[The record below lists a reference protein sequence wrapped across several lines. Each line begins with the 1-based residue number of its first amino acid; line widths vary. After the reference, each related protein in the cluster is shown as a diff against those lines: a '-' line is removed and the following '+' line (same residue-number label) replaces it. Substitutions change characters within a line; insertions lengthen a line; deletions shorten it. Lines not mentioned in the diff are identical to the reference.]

1 MTGFFGIIFLIL
13 YFGKYQ
19 EVERMKKRILAMISI
34 VLLAAMYI
42 SALVFSMIKSDFANT
57 MLKISLLCTFFIPVV
72 AYVIMMF
79 YRLTH
84 KNDEE
89 ENDNE

>member
-1 MTGFFGIIFLIL
+1 
-13 YFGKYQ
+13 
-19 EVERMKKRILAMISI
+19 MKKRILAMASI
-34 VLLAAMYI
+34 VLLVAMYV
-42 SALVFSMIKSDFANT
+42 SALVFSLIKSDFANT
-57 MLKISLLCTFFIPVV
+57 MLKISILCTFFIPIV

-89 ENDNE
+89 DMQDE

>member
-1 MTGFFGIIFLIL
+1 
-13 YFGKYQ
+13 
-19 EVERMKKRILAMISI
+19 MKKRILAMASI
-34 VLLAAMYI
+34 VLLVAMYV
-42 SALVFSMIKSDFANT
+42 SALVFSLIKSDFANT
-57 MLKISLLCTFFIPVV
+57 MLKISILCTFFIPIV

-89 ENDNE
+89 DTQDE